1 MDGYKFNFDAA
12 QQTLQEMGQI
22 SAHIEEALKDLERN
36 VEKSLELWT
45 GAARSQYG
53 VSKQIWDNQANQMNT
68 SLVSAQNALNN
79 IHENYS
85 ETERRNA
92 SMWGDP
98 R

>member
-1 MDGYKFNFDAA
+1 MDGYKFNFDTA
-12 QQTLQEMGQI
+12 QQTLQEMRQI
-22 SAHIEEALKDLERN
+22 SQHIEAALTELESN
-36 VEKSLELWT
+36 VEKSLEQWT

-53 VSKQIWDNQANQMNT
+53 VSKQIWDNQASQMNT